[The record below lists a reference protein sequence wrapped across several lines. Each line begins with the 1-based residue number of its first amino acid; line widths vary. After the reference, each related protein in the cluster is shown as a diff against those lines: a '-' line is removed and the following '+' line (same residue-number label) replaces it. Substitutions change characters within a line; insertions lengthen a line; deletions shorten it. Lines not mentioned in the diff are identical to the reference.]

1 MPVRLKGLHYINTVS
16 FMDKI
21 LALMRPFMKKELI
34 DVLHLH
40 STVESFSKNVSTDQL
55 PNEYGGKAGTFNE
68 LRGTFQLFRIIE
80 HFEQKYQF
88 QREATS

>member
-21 LALMRPFMKKELI
+21 LALMRPFMKKELM
-34 DVLHLH
+34 DVLELH
-40 STVESFSKNVSTDQL
+40 SSVDSFLKNVNREQL

-68 LRGTFQLFRIIE
+68 LRGIMTSDFRYINLL
-80 HFEQKYQF
+80 
-88 QREATS
+88 

>member
-40 STVESFSKNVSTDQL
+40 STVESFSKNVFADQL

-68 LRGTFQLFRIIE
+68 LRGIVLAFTNLRTF
-80 HFEQKYQF
+80 
-88 QREATS
+88 